1 MLSMN
6 HYRILERDG
15 QVETRRTRN
24 PGRVAG
30 TPLLIVLAMA
40 QFMVVLDFT
49 IVNVALPSIQ
59 ASLHIG
65 TSTLQWLISGY
76 AISFGGFLLLGGRL
90 SDLFG
95 QARMFRIGLVVF
107 VVASVAGGLA
117 VEPVLLVTS
126 RVVQG
131 IGAAIVAPAGLSLLV
146 TSWPEEHARS
156 HALGVYGAVVSTGF
170 ASGAV
175 LGGLLVQESWRLVFF
190 VNAPI
195 GVLLLACYWL
205 LPPSAAR
212 QGGLDLPG
220 AVTGTVGVALIVLA
234 VARAG
239 DTLQVAEPLVLA
251 LAAVLLLAGFVLR
264 ERRAPVP
271 LLDLTLFA
279 DRGIRAANLCLLA
292 VGAYNAGQI
301 LLVTL
306 YLQQGRHLSSV
317 LTGLCFV
324 PQAAG
329 AFALAGPASNIVPRL
344 GPRRSLTIAMLLAL
358 VSLYGS
364 AAAVACGSVAALL
377 ASLFLMGV
385 SARIN
390 MMAATLAGTRGKVA
404 AREQGTASALLT
416 ASRQCGSAIGVAV
429 LAAVLVVASGSDAR
443 RTAIGLVV
451 AACFALAGLASA
463 RLAPPATRVANGK
476 QPAEHRFL
484 HRAGGVP

>member
-1 MLSMN
+1 M
-6 HYRILERDG
+6 
-15 QVETRRTRN
+15 RR
-24 PGRVAG
+24 PGRRGQAAG

-49 IVNVALPSIQ
+49 IINVALPSIQ
-59 ASLHIG
+59 TGLHIP
-65 TSTLQWLISGY
+65 TSTLQWLVSGY
-76 AISFGGFLLLGGRL
+76 AVSFGGFLLLGGRL
-90 SDLFG
+90 ADLFG
-95 QARMFRIGLVVF
+95 QARMFRIGLIVF

-117 VEPVLLVTS
+117 VEPVLLIAS

-146 TSWPEEHARS
+146 TSWPEERARS

-195 GVLLLACYWL
+195 GALLLACYWL
-205 LPPSAAR
+205 LPPSAPGR
-212 QGGLDLPG
+212 KGGLDLPG
-220 AVTGTVGVALIVLA
+220 AVTGTAGVALIVLA

-239 DTLQVAEPLVLA
+239 DTLSVTEPLVLA
-251 LAAVLLLAGFVLR
+251 VVAALLLAGFVLR
-264 ERRAPVP
+264 ERRAATP
-271 LLDLTLFA
+271 LLDLSLFA
-279 DRGIRAANLCLLA
+279 DRGIRGANLSLLA

-306 YLQQGRHLSSV
+306 YLQEGRHLSSV

-329 AFALAGPASNIVPRL
+329 AFALAGPASNLVPRL
-344 GPRRSLTIAMLLAL
+344 GPRRSLTISMLLAL
-358 VSLYGS
+358 VALCGN
-364 AAAVACGSVAALL
+364 AAAVASGSIIALL
-377 ASLFLMGV
+377 AGLFLMGV

-390 MMAATLAGTRGKVA
+390 MMAATLAGTRGEVA

-443 RTAIGLVV
+443 RTAIGLLV
-451 AACFALAGLASA
+451 AACFALAGLAAA
-463 RLAPPATRVANGK
+463 RLLPAAPVAPGGK
-476 QPAEHRFL
+476 PSAVHLF
-484 HRAGGVP
+484 HHHAGGIP